1 MICLTAFALRDKKGD
16 QVEVNNNLSVPRL
29 MHSRS
34 STSTDPLG
42 LNLTAFVRAGGRM
55 TTSAAARV

>member
-1 MICLTAFALRDKKGD
+1 MICLTAFALREKGD
-16 QVEVNNNLSVPRL
+16 QVEVNNNLSVLLL

-34 STSTDPLG
+34 STSTAQLG
-42 LNLTAFVRAGGRM
+42 LNLTAFVHAGGRM